1 MPDEP
6 VPVKTAPKSPPAAD
20 AMAADPAATS
30 ASALLVGVGEYA
42 EFTLR
47 FADEHDDVLGPLPAP
62 ASGQI
67 TTSDANIAQPT
78 MNFYAVMVGARAVP
92 HVVVR
97 IVGGSAGEAM
107 VTYQTD
113 TAELKIPVTVVKRVV
128 KTVSFDPE
136 TVTRGP

>member
-20 AMAADPAATS
+20 APATDHAATS
-30 ASALLVGVGEYA
+30 APALLVGVGEYA
-42 EFTLR
+42 DIALR
-47 FADEHDDVLGPLPAP
+47 FDDEYADVLGPLPAP
-62 ASGQI
+62 ASSQVA
-67 TTSDANIAQPT
+67 TSDATVAQPSL
-78 MNFYAVMVGARAVP
+78 NVVAIMVGAHPVP
-92 HVVVR
+92 HAVLR
-97 IVGGSAGEAM
+97 IVGVSAGEAV

-136 TVTRGP
+136 TVTRGS